1 MRYLLLLKT
10 KNVIQNQWLLFSLRM
25 VLGAVFIVAAV
36 AKIQDIAKFVSTV
49 VSYGILPVSL
59 AHLYGNVIPWVELF
73 IGCAL
78 LLGVL
83 VRFTSALLVPLVIS
97 FVIAGS
103 YALLHTIGVNCGC
116 FGTFLA
122 LSHPVSLILDG
133 LILIA
138 AFILLLNSSREVLSI
153 GQLIDRLRLNNSPA
167 ENKPLIKYMLPAII
181 RVSCVALVM
190 IPAAGLAIGMHE
202 ISKPAQ
208 QIVET
213 LNLPTSIS
221 SEVDNALL
229 QHQPVFIEVY
239 ADGCGLCEAAA
250 PVVSSLEQEFTGEV
264 VFIPIDYYTNTAAV
278 SDIGVMGTPTVL
290 VIVSKNSKGQ
300 YNVVGRFQ
308 SFLDKTS
315 LEAYLEQAIKSQ

>member
-1 MRYLLLLKT
+1 MRDLLPLKT
-10 KNVIQNQWLLFSLRM
+10 KNVIQNRWLLFSLRM

-78 LLGVL
+78 ILGVL
-83 VRFTSALLVPLVIS
+83 VRFAAALLAPLVIS
-97 FVIAGS
+97 FIIAGS
-103 YALLHTIGVNCGC
+103 SALQHTIGVNCGC

-138 AFILLLNSSREVLSI
+138 AFILLLNSSGEFLSI
-153 GQLIDRLRLNNSPA
+153 VQLLDRLRLNNLTD
-167 ENKPLIKYMLPAII
+167 ENKPLTKYVLPAFI
-181 RVSCVALVM
+181 RVSCVGLVM
-190 IPAAGLAIGMHE
+190 VLAAALGIGMHE

-208 QIVET
+208 QVVET
-213 LNLPTSIS
+213 MNLPTPIS
-221 SEVDNALL
+221 GQVDNALL
-229 QHQPVFIEVY
+229 QHKPVLIEVY

-250 PVVSSLEQEFTGEV
+250 PVISSLEEEFTNEV
-264 VFIPIDYYTNTAAV
+264 MFIPIDYYTNPAAV

-308 SFLDKTS
+308 SFLNKTS
-315 LEAYLEQAIKSQ
+315 LESYLEQAIKSQ

>member
-1 MRYLLLLKT
+1 MRDLLLLKT
-10 KNVIQNQWLLFSLRM
+10 KNVIQNRWMLFYLRM
-25 VLGAVFIVAAV
+25 ILGSVFIVAAA
-36 AKIQDIAKFVSTV
+36 AKIQDIGKFVRTV

-78 LLGVL
+78 ILGVL
-83 VRFTSALLVPLVIS
+83 VRFAAALLAPLVIS
-97 FVIAGS
+97 FIIAGS
-103 YALLHTIGVNCGC
+103 SALQHTIGVNCGC

-122 LSHPVSLILDG
+122 LSHPFSLILDG

-138 AFILLLNSSREVLSI
+138 AFILLLNSNGEFLSI
-153 GQLIDRLRLNNSPA
+153 GQLLDRLRQTISPD
-167 ENKPLIKYMLPAII
+167 ENKPLIKYVLSATI
-181 RVSCVALVM
+181 RVSGIALVM
-190 IPAAGLAIGMHE
+190 VPVAVLAIVTRG

-208 QIVET
+208 QVVET
-213 LNLPTSIS
+213 MNLPAPIS
-221 SEVDNALL
+221 CEVDNALL
-229 QHQPVFIEVY
+229 QHQPVLIEVY

-250 PVVSSLEQEFTGEV
+250 PVISSLEQEFTGEAL
-264 VFIPIDYYTNTAAV
+264 FIPIDYYTNPAAV

-308 SFLDKTS
+308 SFLNKTS